1 MLTVSP
7 GSRRWRHLGLVAA
20 LAVLSGAC
28 ATSAPPEPSPPP
40 APAAPA
46 EEERPYL
53 VSPLQG
59 WGEPVP
65 AEAAA
70 LLEEG
75 FSAIGAG
82 DPDGARVVL
91 DSLAREVPEVDTGT
105 YPPASVLAAQA
116 DLLDGRAAAAQA
128 RLEPLA
134 EGYTEYTPLQLA
146 LGRAAS
152 LTGDLVSSYAAF
164 RRVAAVSDL
173 AFERASE
180 MAPRVTEILARRVG
194 DALQRAEAGPERA
207 ADARLEEA
215 GEALDLLDRWFP
227 DAPPTLTLSV
237 AVAEAR
243 GDRQAELEALRRL
256 VPRAEEIAAEI
267 GPEIGSVPGVGV
279 SEPRRLV
286 ERQAEL
292 ELEVG
297 DSRAGLDLFSDL
309 VEQYPDDPRLA
320 ERMAFAKFRWRVDQ
334 MPPRVA
340 TAASMLTLERGDLAV
355 LLYWL
360 VPRVRSA
367 SGGQA
372 RIASDILDDPRR
384 EEMARILNLELMDMD
399 TAVYRFYPEREAL
412 RADALEAVLR
422 VLRRF
427 GGATCTPP
435 PLPAAGSEAVAGGD
449 EAQSVAAT
457 PAPRVCRAAVE
468 CGLIDPDEPCRPGE
482 PVSGGEAVD
491 LLRRALAWMAGSDE
505 R

>member
-1 MLTVSP
+1 MLRVSG
-7 GSRRWRHLGLVAA
+7 GSRRWRHLGLIAA

-28 ATSAPPEPSPPP
+28 ASSAPPEPSPPP

-46 EEERPYL
+46 PEERPYL

-65 AEAAA
+65 AEATA
-70 LLEEG
+70 LLDEG
-75 FSAIGAG
+75 FAAIEAG

-91 DSLAREVPEVDTGT
+91 DSLARVVPEVDTDP
-105 YPPASVLAAQA
+105 YPPAAVLAAQA
-116 DLLDGRAAAAQA
+116 DLLDGLAAAAQT
-128 RLEPLA
+128 RLEILA
-134 EGYTEYTPLQLA
+134 ERYPDYTALQLA

-152 LTGDLVSSYAAF
+152 RTGDLVSSYAAF
-164 RRVAAVSDL
+164 RRIAAVNDL

-180 MAPRVTEILARRVG
+180 MAPRVAEILARRVG
-194 DALQRAEAGPERA
+194 DALQRAETGPERA
-207 ADARLEEA
+207 AVARLEEA

-227 DAPPTLTLSV
+227 DAPATLTLSV
-237 AVAEAR
+237 AVAESR
-243 GDRQAELEALRRL
+243 DDRQAELEALRRL
-256 VPRAEEIAAEI
+256 VPRAGEI
-267 GPEIGSVPGVGV
+267 GPEMGSVPGVDQP
-279 SEPRRLV
+279 EPRRLV

-297 DSRAGLDLFSDL
+297 DSRTGLDLFAEL

-340 TAASMLTLERGDLAV
+340 NAASMLALERGDLAV

-384 EEMARILNLELMDMD
+384 EEIARVLNLELMDMD
-399 TAVYRFYPEREAL
+399 TAVYQFYPKREAL
-412 RADALEAVLR
+412 RADALEASLR

-435 PLPAAGSEAVAGGD
+435 PLPKAGSGAAADGD
-449 EAQSVAAT
+449 EARGVAAT

-468 CGLIDPDEPCRPGE
+468 CGLIDPGEPCRPGE